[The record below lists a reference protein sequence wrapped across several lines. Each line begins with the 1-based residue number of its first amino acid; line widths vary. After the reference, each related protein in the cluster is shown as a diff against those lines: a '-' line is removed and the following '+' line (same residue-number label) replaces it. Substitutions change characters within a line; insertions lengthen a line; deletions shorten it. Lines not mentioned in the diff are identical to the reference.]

1 MAVSKKEPVRSVR
14 GKTRKN
20 PSATEIRK
28 AEQKVMHLRKEEYR
42 LLIQRDELKK
52 KIRDETA
59 WLKDLNS
66 SLENTE
72 RQLRDNDAE
81 LKKYTADLKRRG
93 ITGAMINMVL

>member
-1 MAVSKKEPVRSVR
+1 
-14 GKTRKN
+14 
-20 PSATEIRK
+20 
-28 AEQKVMHLRKEEYR
+28 MHLRKEEYR